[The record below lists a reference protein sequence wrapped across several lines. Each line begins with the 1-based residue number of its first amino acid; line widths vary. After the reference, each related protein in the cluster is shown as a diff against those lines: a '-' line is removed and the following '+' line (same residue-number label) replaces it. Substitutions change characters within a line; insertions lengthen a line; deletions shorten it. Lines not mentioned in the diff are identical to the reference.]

1 MHPPTMTQTYTLSN
15 IEQAVQVG
23 TRLVHSWFRGHSR
36 KYDNLTPGVFRPAR
50 RTRLK
55 ERPERTYIED
65 FKRAAPALVTNTP
78 EWNDNL
84 AWLFLAQHHGLPTR
98 LLDWTQNVLVA
109 LYFVTDQPKEDG
121 ELWAMDP
128 YALNEKSEIV
138 DRIATAN
145 DTLVQYLADEA
156 VYTPQVMMERY
167 MVVQSYPIALLPPMT
182 FPRIVSQLSAFT
194 IHPPL
199 HNHNSIPELLTL
211 EIHLVR
217 YIIPAERK
225 VHLRQDLAK
234 LGIMRRTL
242 FQDLDSLSISIIEEY
257 DAPHRYAVSPPHW
270 DE

>member
-1 MHPPTMTQTYTLSN
+1 MTQPYTLSN
-15 IEQAVQVG
+15 IEQAVQLG
-23 TRLVHSWFRGHSR
+23 TRLVHSWFRGHS
-36 KYDNLTPGVFRPAR
+36 KEYGNLTPGVFRPAR
-50 RTRLK
+50 RTWE
-55 ERPERTYIED
+55 ERAERTYIED

-78 EWNDNL
+78 EWNDHL

-109 LYFVTDQPKEDG
+109 LYFVTDQPTEDG

-128 YALNEKSEIV
+128 YALNERSEIV

-145 DTLVQYLADEA
+145 DTRVQYLANEA
-156 VYTPQVMMERY
+156 VAPQVMTARDQG
-167 MVVQSYPIALLPPMT
+167 VASYPIALLPPMT

-199 HNHNSIPELLTL
+199 HNHNSIPELLTQ

-217 YIIPAERK
+217 YIIPAKRK
-225 VHLRQDLAK
+225 VHLRQDLAE

-257 DAPHRYAVSPPHW
+257 DAPRRFAVPPPHW